1 MNITYWSDY
10 ACPYCYLGETY
21 MKQAIAELG
30 AEDKVHVKMK
40 AFELNPDASK
50 EYEGPTDERFA
61 KKYGLSLA
69 GARERI
75 DGISRKGHNAGLEFN
90 YADTR
95 YTNTFDA
102 HRLTKLAQSKGDD
115 ELTDRLQ
122 EALFKAYFADKM
134 ELADHDT
141 LVGLAVDAGLD
152 ESEVRKVLKSDMYE
166 YEARAD
172 EREAMMMRVNA
183 VPYFVINDKY
193 AVPGALPV
201 NAMKKTLEQV
211 LAEEKAA
218 SMETI
223 ASGMTCGPDGCSIE
237 EHRRQAKQ
245 E

>member
-30 AEDKVHVKMK
+30 AEDKVHVSMK
-40 AFELNPDASK
+40 AFELNPDAPK
-50 EYEGPTDERFA
+50 NYEGPTDERFA
-61 KKYGLSLA
+61 KKYGLSLE

-102 HRLTKLAQSKGDD
+102 HRLTKLAQSRGDE

-122 EALFKAYFADKM
+122 EALFKAYFADSK
-134 ELADHDT
+134 ELANHET
-141 LVGLAVDAGLD
+141 LVQLATEAGL
-152 ESEVRKVLKSDMYE
+152 EEEEVRNVLSTDRFAD
-166 YEARAD
+166 EARRD
-172 EREAMMMRVNA
+172 ETEAMMMRVNA
-183 VPYFVINDKY
+183 VPYFVLNDKY

-201 NAMKKTLEQV
+201 NAMKKALEQV
-211 LAEEKAA
+211 LAEENAA

-237 EHRRQAKQ
+237 EHRRQAEQ